1 MRRLEFGIGFRNL
14 WARFAQSKTQLSKES
29 LTLASFQ
36 RHAMLSAKILRQGG
50 AIPHLRR
57 QANLGWRGS
66 QGRLDFCQLTIAQPT
81 GTSRSLSLRQ
91 ARQSIGFESLN
102 PVYDTAGRIP
112 QQFGD
117 FRAGHPLGHEEHSV
131 ESMVVARSI
140 IAPDLILEGHYHVF
154 CIGDSECFHQADDSL
169 T

>member
-1 MRRLEFGIGFRNL
+1 MRQREPCCWKCTSSMAHRSISAFLARMRSFFMRRLELGIGFRNL

-36 RHAMLSAKILRQGG
+36 RHAMLSARILRQGG

-81 GTSRSLSLRQ
+81 GTSRSAERS
-91 ARQSIGFESLN
+91 
-102 PVYDTAGRIP
+102 
-112 QQFGD
+112 
-117 FRAGHPLGHEEHSV
+117 EEHTSELQSRQYLVCRLLLEKKNIDRLGAHAAV
-131 ESMVVARSI
+131 EVVSEA
-140 IAPDLILEGHYHVF
+140 ILQLALH
-154 CIGDSECFHQADDSL
+154 
-169 T
+169 